1 MYLLNLFVFIL
12 TEMFFS
18 KIVLALDYLK
28 SKNIIHRDVKPQN
41 MLVGYEVL
49 FKLCDFGICGTL
61 KDSVS
66 STHLGSMR
74 YLPVRI

>member
-1 MYLLNLFVFIL
+1 
-12 TEMFFS
+12 
-18 KIVLALDYLK
+18 
-28 SKNIIHRDVKPQN
+28 

-74 YLPVRI
+74 YLPVRIKQFNWLSILFVVFCLKSLNVLEMFVHMELGLICGH